1 MQDNPYLPPQ
11 VTVATDAGQAV
22 LAPRWRRLVA
32 IIIDTLLVTALW
44 VGAGE
49 LITRT
54 TGITLEAV
62 SSSDTELWPGLLPL
76 LAETG
81 EPLDFAVGFAAFV
94 LLQGGLLWWRQ
105 QTIGKVLLGI
115 RIADM
120 QGRPAGFVRILL
132 LRELPGWLFPLIP
145 YGSVWALLNPLL
157 IFGPQ
162 RRCGHDWIAGTQVL
176 MVR

>member
-1 MQDNPYLPPQ
+1 MEANPYLPPQ
-11 VTVATDAGQAV
+11 VAVAKDEAGEVV

-32 IIIDTLLVTALW
+32 IIIDTLLVTLLW
-44 VGAGE
+44 IGAGE

-62 SSSDTELWPGLLPL
+62 SSSDTELWPGLLPI

-81 EPLDFAVGFAAFV
+81 EPLDFAVGFAMFL

-115 RIADM
+115 RIADS
-120 QGRPAGFVRILL
+120 QGRPAGFVRILV
-132 LRELPGWLFPLIP
+132 RELPGWLLPLIP
-145 YGSVWALLNPLL
+145 YGTVCVLLNPLL
-157 IFGPQ
+157 IFGRQ
-162 RRCGHDWIAGTQVL
+162 HRCGHDWLAGTQVL